1 MIRVLL
7 VHDHALTR
15 DGPREILQDAA
26 DVELVAEAADARAAL
41 ALAAQHDPDVMV
53 MDLDT
58 PGVEDFAAIKR
69 RHAHCAGIP
78 TVVLTAHP
86 ESVDAGRLLRTGARG
101 YVAAQAAPAELIAA
115 VRAVH
120 AGQRYVCRRLRP
132 TLGDEAVAELDA
144 RERFARLTPRERQ
157 VFHLLAAGRTTSETA
172 TALGLSRKTVSVH
185 RAHILAKLRLRNNV
199 ELARFAIEHELLDG

>member
-101 YVAAQAAPAELIAA
+101 YVAAEAAPAELIAA

-120 AGQRYVCRRLRP
+120 AGQRYVCRRLQP
-132 TLGDEAVAELDA
+132 TLGSEAAELDA
-144 RERFARLTPRERQ
+144 RDRFARLTPRERQ
-157 VFHLLAAGRTTSETA
+157 VFHLLATARSTSETA
-172 TALGLSRKTVSVH
+172 TALGLSGKTVSVH

-199 ELARFAIEHELLDG
+199 ELARFAFEHEPLGG